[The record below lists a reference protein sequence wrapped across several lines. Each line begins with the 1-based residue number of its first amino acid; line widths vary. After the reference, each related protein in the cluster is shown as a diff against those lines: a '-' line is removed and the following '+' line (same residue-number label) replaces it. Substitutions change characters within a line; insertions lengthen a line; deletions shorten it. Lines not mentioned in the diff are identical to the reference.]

1 MEQLT
6 KQKDDAQILV
16 SKAESAYHAF
26 QVERGRS
33 ALATRLIPTFGVFKE
48 FDGTISYVNTLL

>member
-16 SKAESAYHAF
+16 SKVVKEYF
-26 QVERGRS
+26 QPKPS
-33 ALATRLIPTFGVFKE
+33 PPIMPFK
-48 FDGTISYVNTLL
+48 